1 MWIDSS
7 PLNSPGD
14 VQMSSKRW
22 IRNHVVA
29 ASALV
34 AAIGLNDRLAA
45 QELTVGV
52 TGSSS
57 DAPFFVADK
66 KGYFADEGLRVKL
79 IRFDSAAKMIPSLG
93 TGELDVA
100 SGATSAGLYN
110 AAKRGVS
117 IKIVA
122 DKARTAKGYGFQAVL
137 VRKDLVD
144 SGKVKSISDF
154 KGLKVALSAMGNSE
168 SAVIDIALKKGG
180 LSFADIDPIYLGF
193 PEHTPAFLNKAI
205 DASLTVEPTT
215 SQILKMETA
224 VKLIGSDDI
233 YPDFQ
238 TAVTFYGANFIK
250 NKPEEAKK
258 FMKGLV
264 RGMRYYNDALK
275 DGKIAGPNS
284 DDVVA
289 ILVEYSHIKDP
300 AVHRAIIS
308 HAVDPDGYVNVE
320 ALKRA
325 WEFFRD
331 TKQIDGSVPVEAVLD
346 QSFVKDAAAALGP
359 YVKKTAP

>member
-1 MWIDSS
+1 MGIMRCSRAWIVGAIA
-7 PLNSPGD
+7 L
-14 VQMSSKRW
+14 
-22 IRNHVVA
+22 A
-29 ASALV
+29 ATVGAP
-34 AAIGLNDRLAA
+34 AGLAA
-45 QELTVGV
+45 QELTVGT

-57 DAPFFVADK
+57 DAPFFIADK
-66 KGYFADEGLRVKL
+66 KGYFAAEGLKVKL
-79 IRFDSAAKMIPSLG
+79 IRFDSAAKMVPSLG
-93 TGELDVA
+93 TGELDVG

-122 DKARTAKGYGFQAVL
+122 DKARSAKGYGFQSVL
-137 VRKDLVD
+137 VRKDLAD
-144 SGKVKSISDF
+144 SGKVKSLKDF
-154 KGLKVALSAMGNSE
+154 KGLKVALSAIGNSE
-168 SAVIDIALKKGG
+168 SAVIDIALKQGG
-180 LSFADIDPIYLGF
+180 LSFADIEPVYLGF
-193 PEHTPAFLNKAI
+193 PEHTPAFLNRAI

-215 SQILKMETA
+215 SQILKMGTA

-238 TAVTFYGANFIK
+238 TAVTFYGATFIK
-250 NKPEEAKK
+250 NKPEDAKK

-264 RGMRYYNDALK
+264 RGMRFYNDALK
-275 DGKIAGPNS
+275 DGKIAGPNA
-284 DDVVA
+284 DEVVA

-300 AVHRAIIS
+300 AVHRSIIS

-331 TKQIDGSVPVEAVLD
+331 TKQTDGSVPVEDVLD
-346 QSFVKDAAAALGP
+346 LAFVRDAAKALGP
-359 YVKKTAP
+359 YTKKTMAQ

>member
-1 MWIDSS
+1 M
-7 PLNSPGD
+7 LAL
-14 VQMSSKRW
+14 QRTR
-22 IRNHVVA
+22 IRIVA
-29 ASALV
+29 ASAL
-34 AAIGLNDRLAA
+34 AAIGLSTPLGA
-45 QELTVGV
+45 QELTVGT

-57 DAPFFVADK
+57 DAPFFIADK
-66 KGYFADEGLRVKL
+66 KGYFADEGLKVKI

-93 TGELDVA
+93 TGELDVG

-122 DKARTAKGYGFQAVL
+122 DKARSAKGYGFQAVL
-137 VRKDLVD
+137 ARKDLAD
-144 SGKVKSISDF
+144 SGKVKSLKDF
-154 KGLKVALSAMGNSE
+154 KGLKVALSAIGNSE
-168 SAVIDIALKKGG
+168 SAIIDIALKQGG
-180 LSFADIDPIYLGF
+180 LSFSDIEPVYLGF
-193 PEHTPAFLNKAI
+193 PEHTPAYLNRAI

-215 SQILKMETA
+215 SQILKMGTA
-224 VKLIGSDDI
+224 VKLIGSDEI

-238 TAVTFYGANFIK
+238 TAVTFYGATFIK

-258 FMKGLV
+258 FMKALV
-264 RGMRYYNDALK
+264 RGMRFYNDALQ
-275 DGKIAGPNS
+275 DGKIAGPNAEEA
-284 DDVVA
+284 VA

-300 AVHRAIIS
+300 AVHRSIIS

-331 TKQIDGSVPVEAVLD
+331 TKQTDGSVPVEDVLD
-346 QSFVKDAAAALGP
+346 LTFVKDAAKALGP
-359 YVKKTAP
+359 YAKKTR

>member
-1 MWIDSS
+1 M
-7 PLNSPGD
+7 LAL
-14 VQMSSKRW
+14 KRTR
-22 IRNHVVA
+22 IRIVA
-29 ASALV
+29 ASAL
-34 AAIGLNDRLAA
+34 AAIGLSTPLGA
-45 QELTVGV
+45 QELTVGT

-57 DAPFFVADK
+57 DAPFFIADK
-66 KGYFADEGLRVKL
+66 KGYFADEGLKVKI

-93 TGELDVA
+93 TGELDVG

-122 DKARTAKGYGFQAVL
+122 DKARSAKGYGFQAVL
-137 VRKDLVD
+137 ARKDLAD
-144 SGKVKSISDF
+144 SGKVKSLKDF
-154 KGLKVALSAMGNSE
+154 KGLKVALSAIGNSE
-168 SAVIDIALKKGG
+168 SAIIDIALKQGG
-180 LSFADIDPIYLGF
+180 LSFADIEPVYLGF
-193 PEHTPAFLNKAI
+193 PEHTPAFLNRAI

-215 SQILKMETA
+215 SQILKMGTA
-224 VKLIGSDDI
+224 VKLIGSDEI

-238 TAVTFYGANFIK
+238 TAVTFYGATFIK

-258 FMKGLV
+258 FMKALV
-264 RGMRYYNDALK
+264 RGMRFYNDALQ
-275 DGKIAGPNS
+275 DGKIAGPNA
-284 DDVVA
+284 DEAVA

-300 AVHRAIIS
+300 AVHRSIIS

-331 TKQIDGSVPVEAVLD
+331 TKQTDGSVPVEHVLD
-346 QSFVKDAAAALGP
+346 LTFVKDAAKALGP
-359 YVKKTAP
+359 YAKKTR